1 VATDVRVARFAP
13 PPALGPTSCSRV
25 RTRILASSVSE
36 ASLRVARFAPPPALG
51 FTLLELLIALA
62 LLGLISALLYGSLSL
77 SANSWD
83 RGEQKV
89 EQVTDMRLTEEM
101 LRQTLSAQH
110 PLRFHKVVDQ
120 PLYFAGGTD
129 SLSFAAA
136 LPGRAGGGMFYFRV
150 AVSPTG
156 DRSRLTLARVIPD
169 YGANVLPDFRDAE
182 SSVLA
187 EDIAEVRFGYFG
199 RDPDS
204 NDANEPT
211 WRDRW
216 DDAQILPLLIRV
228 DVKPTKSQA
237 WPTMIV
243 EPRLAPEA
251 GCRAW
256 DPNRNRCLAS

>member
-1 VATDVRVARFAP
+1 MRADAKLSSLAP
-13 PPALGPTSCSRV
+13 STA
-25 RTRILASSVSE
+25 
-36 ASLRVARFAPPPALG
+36 FG

-77 SANSWD
+77 SANSWE
-83 RGEQKV
+83 RGEAKV

-101 LRQTLSAQH
+101 LRQMLSAQH

-120 PLYFAGGTD
+120 PMYFAGGTD

-136 LPGRAGGGMFYFRV
+136 LPSRAGGGMYYFRLAV
-150 AVSPTG
+150 APAG

-169 YGANVLPDFRDAE
+169 YAANVLPDFQGAD

-199 RDPDS
+199 RDPDAS
-204 NDANEPT
+204 DASEPT

-216 DDAQILPLLIRV
+216 DDPQILPQLIRI
-228 DVKPTKSQA
+228 DVKPKKGET

-243 EPRLAPEA
+243 EPRIAPAA
-251 GCRAW
+251 GCRVW
-256 DPNRNRCLAS
+256 DPNRNRCIGT

>member
-1 VATDVRVARFAP
+1 VADGP
-13 PPALGPTSCSRV
+13 PGASPSTTTVNPAES
-25 RTRILASSVSE
+25 
-36 ASLRVARFAPPPALG
+36 G

-83 RGEQKV
+83 RGEAKV
-89 EQVTDMRLTEEM
+89 EQATDMRLAEEM

-120 PLYFAGGTD
+120 PLYFAGSND

-150 AVSPTG
+150 AVAPSG
-156 DRSRLTLARVIPD
+156 DRSRLTLSRVIPD
-169 YGANVLPDFRDAE
+169 YAANALPDFQDAE

-187 EDIAEVRFGYFG
+187 EDIAEVKFGYFG

-204 NDANEPT
+204 NDATEPS

-216 DDAQILPLLIRV
+216 DDPQILPQLIRI
-228 DVKPTKSQA
+228 DVKPSKSQP

-243 EPRLAPEA
+243 EPRLGPEA

-256 DPNRNRCLAS
+256 DANRNRCTAT

>member
-1 VATDVRVARFAP
+1 VLIDVPIPRCPWPISTACGSTAR
-13 PPALGPTSCSRV
+13 GST
-25 RTRILASSVSE
+25 
-36 ASLRVARFAPPPALG
+36 ARG

-62 LLGLISALLYGSLSL
+62 LLGMISALLYGSLSL

-83 RGEQKV
+83 RGEAKV
-89 EQVTDMRLTEEM
+89 EQVADMRLTEEM

-120 PLYFAGGTD
+120 PLYFAGATD

-150 AVSPTG
+150 SITPNG

-169 YGANVLPDFRDAE
+169 YSANALPDFHDAE

-187 EDIAEVRFGYFG
+187 EDIGGVKFGYFG

-204 NDANEPT
+204 SIASDPT
-211 WRDRW
+211 WRDSW
-216 DDAQILPLLIRV
+216 DDPQILPQLIRI
-228 DVKPTKSQA
+228 DVKPAKNPP

-256 DPNRNRCLAS
+256 DPNRNRCTAS